1 MEEKFDAIIV
11 GGGIAGLS
19 AAMTLARGNARF
31 LLIERGEFCGA
42 KNVSGGVLWGS
53 DLAHQVHEYW

>member
-1 MEEKFDAIIV
+1 MDERFDCIIV

-19 AAMTLARGNARF
+19 AAMTLARADARF

-42 KNVSGGVLWGS
+42 KNVSGGVLWGR
-53 DLAHQVHEYW
+53 DLERLVPG